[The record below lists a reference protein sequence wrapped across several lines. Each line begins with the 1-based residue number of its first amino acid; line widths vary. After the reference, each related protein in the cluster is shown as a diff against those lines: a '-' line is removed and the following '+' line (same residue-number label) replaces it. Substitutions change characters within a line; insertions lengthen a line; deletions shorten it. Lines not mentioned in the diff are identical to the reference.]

1 MYLRLG
7 SVPRLGPEPSQ
18 NPQHLDSGPH
28 EAQGLDVSSQK
39 EFRGD
44 PVRGKEWV
52 YPDREKQPPQAERG
66 PPRRASAA
74 AKCGAVRVYRLGRFV
89 C

>member
-1 MYLRLG
+1 M
-7 SVPRLGPEPSQ
+7 
-18 NPQHLDSGPH
+18 
-28 EAQGLDVSSQK
+28 
-39 EFRGD
+39 
-44 PVRGKEWV
+44 RGKEWV